1 MDHELFKLME
11 KERREEREEYLKRLD
26 NIYLENFKC
35 KKIRAICITIVIV
48 VYIISYFFTPYLAKN
63 YIEGDTNFKVEG
75 GCNNVGFN

>member
-11 KERREEREEYLKRLD
+11 KEREEYLKRLD

-63 YIEGDTNFKVEG
+63 YIEGVKVEG
-75 GCNNVGFN
+75 GCNNVEFN